1 MNTRIKELNEKR
13 GAKLKEAS
21 ALITKAQTEKRELT
35 ADELKSVGTFQGEA
49 ENLAETIVAE
59 TRQFALEKG
68 TPLTLSPDEK
78 RDLGRF
84 DYQKVLRHL
93 HRTAKGQPSQIEGI
107 ELDMVQEGEKEAREA
122 GIEPGGIMLP
132 RVLVRRGGTDIER
145 RDMTATGTTSTTGDQ
160 GGMTIQTNK
169 AGLLDVFYLASALE
183 AGGATVLEGLTGNL
197 DVPRLVADGTRP
209 VKKTE
214 NQAATENTPTTAM
227 LSLTPKR
234 LPSYIDIGEQLL
246 KQSSSAI
253 ETILKQHLGRKMGEV
268 KEIAFFH
275 GGGTSEA
282 NGIAGTSGIGD
293 VAGGTN
299 GAAPTWA
306 NIVALETAVDTA
318 NAMAGNLR
326 YFSNG
331 QIRGKLK
338 STARVAS
345 TDSVMILDPRD
356 NGQLNGYPASWTNA
370 ISRTLTKGNQSL
382 SSAIFFGNPAD
393 YWIGYWG
400 GIALEMIRDKT
411 NATTGLYTLVA
422 STYYDGGVV
431 RAGSF
436 AAMLDALGA

>member
-1 MNTRIKELNEKR
+1 MNRIKQLNEQR
-13 GAKLKEAS
+13 GAKLKEAA
-21 ALITKAQTEKRELT
+21 ALSTDKAEDRAKITALHTEIEGIDQAIMLEARQLEL
-35 ADELKSVGTFQGEA
+35 AGQRAPS
-49 ENLAETIVAE
+49 
-59 TRQFALEKG
+59 
-68 TPLTLSPDEK
+68 LSEGEK
-78 RDLGRF
+78 RDLAGF
-84 DYQKVLRHL
+84 DYGKLLNHL
-93 HRTAKGQPSQIEGI
+93 HRSAKGTAYAP
-107 ELDMVQEGEKEAREA
+107 LDGLEAEIVQEGEKEARAA
-122 GIEPGGIMLP
+122 GISTAGINLP
-132 RVLVRRGGTDIER
+132 RLLVRRHAGAQIER
-145 RDMTATGTTSTTGDQ
+145 RDMTATGGSSGDQ
-160 GGMTIQTNK
+160 GGNTIATNK
-169 AGLLDVFYLASALE
+169 AGLLDVFYLRSVLQNS
-183 AGGATVLEGLTGNL
+183 GATVLEGLTGNL
-197 DVPRLVADGTRP
+197 DVPRLVADSTRP

-214 NQAATENTPTTAM
+214 NAAATENTPTTAM
-227 LSLTPKR
+227 LSLSPKR
-234 LPSYIDIGEQLL
+234 LPSYIDISEQLL

-253 ETILKQHLGRKMGEV
+253 ESILKAHLVGKMAEV
-268 KEIAFFH
+268 REIAFFH

-326 YFSNG
+326 YISNG

-338 STARVAS
+338 STARVSS
-345 TDSVMILDPRD
+345 TDSLMILDPRE
-356 NGQLNGYPASWTNA
+356 NGMLNGYPASWTNA
-370 ISRTLTKGNQSL
+370 VSRTLTKGNQSL

-400 GIALEMIRDKT
+400 GITLEMVRDKT

-431 RAGSF
+431 RAGSW

>member
-1 MNTRIKELNEKR
+1 MNLKELNEKR
-13 GAKLKEAS
+13 GAKAKEAR
-21 ALITKAQTEKRELT
+21 ALIDAANTAKRELSAEERGKIAT
-35 ADELKSVGTFQGEA
+35 LQTECEGLDEQITTE
-49 ENLAETIVAE
+49 I
-59 TRQFALEKG
+59 RQQALEKG
-68 TPLTLSPDEK
+68 KIVPLSKQEE
-78 RDLGRF
+78 RDMGRF
-84 DYQKVLRHL
+84 DYTKLLRHL
-93 HRTAKGQPSQIEGI
+93 HRTAKGQPSKIDGI
-107 ELDMVQEGEKEAREA
+107 EADLIAEGEREASEA
-122 GIEPGGIMLP
+122 GIEPGGVMLP
-132 RVLVRRGGTDIER
+132 RAFVRRGGNIEQ
-145 RDMTATGTTSTTGDQ
+145 RDVTATGGSNGDQ
-160 GGMTIQTNK
+160 GGNTIVTNK
-169 AGLLDVFYLASALE
+169 AGLLDTFYLASVLQNN
-183 AGGATVLEGLTGNL
+183 GATVLEGLVGNL
-197 DVPRLVADGTRP
+197 DIPRLVADGTRP

-214 NQAATENTPTTAM
+214 NEAATENTPTTAM
-227 LSLTPKR
+227 LSLSPNR

-253 ETILKQHLGRKMGEV
+253 EAILKNHLVNKMAEV
-268 KEIAFFH
+268 REIAFFH

-282 NGIAGTSGIGD
+282 NGIAGTSGIGS
-293 VAGGTN
+293 VVGGTD

-318 NAMAGNLR
+318 NAMQGNLR

-338 STARVAS
+338 STARVSS

-356 NGQLNGYPASWTNA
+356 GGNLNGYPASWTNA

-393 YWIGYWG
+393 YWIAYWG
-400 GIALEMIRDKT
+400 GISLEMVRDKT